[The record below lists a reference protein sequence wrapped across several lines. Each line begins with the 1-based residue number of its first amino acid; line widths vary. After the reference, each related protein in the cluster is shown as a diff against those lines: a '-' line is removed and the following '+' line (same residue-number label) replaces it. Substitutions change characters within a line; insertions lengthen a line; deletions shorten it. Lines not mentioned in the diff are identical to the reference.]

1 MKTNMKIAVPTA
13 NGLLCPH
20 FGHCDEFTIVEID
33 SNEVGAPQCIPAPP
47 HEPGK
52 LPGWLKEKGADVV
65 IAGGMGMRAQELFTQ
80 QGVKVIVG
88 APVAPP
94 AEIVGAY
101 LNGTLAPGA
110 NTCDH

>member
-1 MKTNMKIAVPTA
+1 MKIAIPTA

-20 FGHCDEFTIVEID
+20 FGHCDEFTLVD
-33 SNEVGAPQCIPAPP
+33 VTPDTKEVGTVECIPAPP

-52 LPGWLKEKGADVV
+52 LPGWLKERGADLV
-65 IAGGMGMRAQELFTQ
+65 IAGGMGMRAQDIFTRE
-80 QGVKVIVG
+80 GVKVIVG

-101 LNGTLAPGA
+101 LDGTLAPGS